1 MKGDKQII
9 DTLNKVLKNELT
21 AINQY
26 FLHARM
32 FRNWGLEK
40 LNDYHYRQSIRVMK
54 EADELIERILF
65 LEGLPNLQNLGKLLI
80 GENVVECLSG
90 DLEYERN
97 IQRPLLVESVAQC
110 EQLKD
115 YVSRDLLEDLL
126 EHCEETID
134 WLETQQ
140 TLIADVSLPNYLQS
154 HMEPG
159 GDS

>member
-1 MKGDKQII
+1 MKGDKKVI
-9 DTLNKVLKNELT
+9 DALNKVLKNELT

-40 LNDYHYRQSIRVMK
+40 LNDYQYRQSIRAMK
-54 EADELIERILF
+54 EADEIIERVLF
-65 LEGLPNLQNLGKLLI
+65 LEGLPNLQNLGKLMI
-80 GENVVECLSG
+80 GEHVVECLAS
-90 DLEYERN
+90 DLKYERE
-97 IQRPLLVESVAQC
+97 IQRPLLVDSIALC
-110 EQLKD
+110 ETLQD

-126 EHCEETID
+126 EHCEEAID

-140 TLIADVSLPNYLQS
+140 TLIADVTLPNYLQA

-159 GDS
+159 EG